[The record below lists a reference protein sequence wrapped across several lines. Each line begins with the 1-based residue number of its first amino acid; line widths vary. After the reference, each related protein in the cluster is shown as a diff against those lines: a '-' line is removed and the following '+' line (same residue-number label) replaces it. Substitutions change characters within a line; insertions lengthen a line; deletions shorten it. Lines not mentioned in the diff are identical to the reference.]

1 MEVEAGRGEAG
12 GVRRV
17 ERRLR
22 WAWCL
27 PMLLALLSSGALPAV
42 GRGAMGVLEAG
53 AAGTIQAPAVSST
66 HPLAV
71 GDAEA
76 RVATQ
81 RGEGSSAR
89 FVVVPGQPVYLC
101 LPEMSSAL
109 LRARGSRSWPVA
121 EGCCPRSV
129 SMTTR

>member
-1 MEVEAGRGEAG
+1 ML
-12 GVRRV
+12 VRRV

-27 PMLLALLSSGALPAV
+27 PMLLALLFSGVLPAV
-42 GRGAMGVLEAG
+42 GRGAMGVLRAG
-53 AAGTIQAPAVSST
+53 SAGTVQAPAVSPT

-76 RVATQ
+76 RVAAQ

-89 FVVVPGQPVYLC
+89 FVVVAGRAVYRLA
-101 LPEMSSAL
+101 AL
-109 LRARGSRSWPVA
+109 TGRWMVRAVAVGSLSGERGELYRGRGP
-121 EGCCPRSV
+121 P
-129 SMTTR
+129 TRA